1 MVTKQIINSI
11 KVTIT
16 GVNKFPEKRPSSK
29 YFSIYWAAWPL
40 SRLFNFT
47 AIAQKQDYTIQQKTE
62 HNNWTS
68 YSETLFT
75 KQKVNFGCSFLT
87 L

>member
-75 KQKVNFGCSFLT
+75 KQKVRFGCSFLT

>member
-11 KVTIT
+11 KVTMT

-29 YFSIYWAAWPL
+29 YFTIYWATWPP
-40 SRLFNFT
+40 STLFYFT
-47 AIAQKQDYTIQQKTE
+47 AVAQKQDYTIHQKTE
-62 HNNWTS
+62 HNNWAS

-75 KQKVNFGCSFLT
+75 KASRRPDWVAIS
-87 L
+87 